1 VSPPCETAEFTEGF
15 ALIVCERCRQ
25 PVPRDATT
33 CPHCGQALD
42 GQGLSLAASAM
53 VVVSVCAVLLFGGVT
68 FAVREQGVAQATAS
82 PSATPAAVAAAPSA
96 TPRPSAAAGTYLVGE
111 GESVFSVAEATGID
125 ANLLIYWNADR
136 YPDMTLSPALTP
148 GWVLQLSG
156 PMPPTPSPKPTSPPR
171 TQSSP
176 YPIPSLP
183 PVAGL
188 PTIPTI
194 NGTMFSG
201 ATVVHTYEIN
211 GITPHELAQSIS
223 TNGPYDPWTGGHAE
237 ATTQTHVAYQF
248 RERTFGGSCQIVA
261 DSSTPISLSYVVTIP
276 HWAPPP
282 GATATTRQWWI
293 DELLTTVHHEN
304 HHVEIWQS
312 YLPAFNDAV
321 LNSTCDGLAADLAAI
336 VQKANTE
343 NCQFDMDEYG
353 AAAGLRLEDCLAA
366 H

>member
-1 VSPPCETAEFTEGF
+1 M
-15 ALIVCERCRQ
+15 
-25 PVPRDATT
+25 T
-33 CPHCGQALD
+33 CPHCGHALD
-42 GQGLSLAASAM
+42 GEGLSLAASAM
-53 VVVSVCAVLLFGGVT
+53 VVLSVCAVLLFGGVT

-82 PSATPAAVAAAPSA
+82 PSATPAAVAAVPSA
-96 TPRPSAAAGTYLVGE
+96 TPRPSAAPGTYLVGD

-125 ANLLIYWNADR
+125 ANLLIYWNADT
-136 YPDMTLSPALTP
+136 YPGMSLSPALTP

-156 PMPPTPSPKPTSPPR
+156 PMPPTPSPEPTSPPR
-171 TQSSP
+171 TRSSP

-201 ATVVHTYEIN
+201 PTVVHTYEIN

-237 ATTQTHVAYQF
+237 ATTQTHVVYQF
-248 RERTFGGSCQIVA
+248 RERTFGGSCEIVV
-261 DSSTPISLSYVVTIP
+261 DSSMPISLSYVVTIP

-282 GATATTRQWWI
+282 GATAVTRQWWI
-293 DELLTTVHHEN
+293 DELLTTAHHEN

-321 LNSTCDGLAADLAAI
+321 RTGTCEGLAADLAAI